1 MTNVNIDSINTVS
14 FSGELLLKM
23 KNENNI
29 PKESLEALRARAE
42 EHLAGEPFAVTKRN
56 ARAKTGNPHDYA
68 SAGPYWW
75 SNPDTPDGL
84 PYVRHDGEILPG
96 SIEEITPRLMAR
108 RVLELTL
115 AAFFLDSEEYG
126 RAAENAIYVWH
137 LAPDTYMNPHAE
149 YAQAIPGICDGRGI
163 GIIDFAYSYQIFD
176 SVAILEYLGYIS
188 AERVEA
194 LKNWYNEFIDWLL
207 TSENA
212 LTEDTEPNNH
222 GTFFDVLVL
231 SSAIFTGRKALIRK
245 ICTTAYKR
253 RFKDQIEKDGKQPYE
268 LARTMAFHY
277 SLCNIRGLYL
287 IANMAKMQGYGEFFE
302 PDADYGVC
310 LLKQAVDFLYP
321 YMTDTK
327 SFPYPETFNEELFP
341 AIPDFSNMILAYMG
355 CHFEE
360 YEEKRK
366 NIPGV
371 TEYLFR
377 PGR

>member
-1 MTNVNIDSINTVS
+1 MNTDIKKLNTVT
-14 FSGELLLKM
+14 FSGDMLLKM
-23 KNENNI
+23 KKENEI
-29 PKESLEALRARAE
+29 PKEALDALRVRAE
-42 EHLAGEPFAVTKRN
+42 EHLRAKPFAVTDRN

-75 SNPDTPDGL
+75 PNPDTPDGL
-84 PYVRHDGEILPG
+84 PYIRRDGEILPG
-96 SIEEITPRLMAR
+96 SIEEITPRLIAR

-149 YAQAIPGICDGRGI
+149 YAQGIPGICDGRGI
-163 GIIDFAYSYQIFD
+163 GIIDFGYSYQIFD

-188 AERVEA
+188 AERVSQ
-194 LKNWYNEFIDWLL
+194 LKGWYKEFTDWLL

-222 GTFFDVLVL
+222 GTFFDVLML
-231 SSAIFTGRKALIRK
+231 SCAIFTGREALVKK

-253 RFKDQIEKDGKQPYE
+253 RFKDQIEKDGKMPYE

-277 SLCNIRGLYL
+277 SLSNIRGLYL
-287 IANMAKMQGYGEFFE
+287 IANMAKMHGYSEFFE
-302 PDADYGVC
+302 PDSEYGVC
-310 LLKQAVDFLYP
+310 LLKEAVDFLYP
-321 YMTDTK
+321 YMLDNS
-327 SFPYPETFNEELFP
+327 SFPYPEMFNPELFP
-341 AIPDFSNMILAYMG
+341 TIPNLSNMILASME

-360 YEEKRK
+360 YREKRK
-366 NIPGV
+366 NIPDV
-371 TEYLFR
+371 TEYLLR
-377 PGR
+377 PGM